1 MSVYGFRAPSA
12 IVAVATTPGANRLLD
27 IDTASGTVD
36 ALDTPYT
43 SIASLR
49 ANGQNAA
56 FIAASATESA
66 AVVLYTL
73 RSGEVSVLRRA
84 SQVMVPEDFIS
95 MPRPIEFPTKN
106 GKTAFA
112 FYYPPA
118 NPEYEAPPGELPPL
132 IVRSHGGPTGAVSNS
147 LNLSYQY
154 WTSRGFALVD
164 VNYGGSTGY
173 GREYRERLKGQWG
186 VVDIDDC
193 VAAAE
198 YLAEQ
203 GLADPRRLAISGG
216 SAGGYT
222 TLGALAFRDAFAA
235 GASHFGVADLETF
248 IRDTHKFESHYL
260 ESLVGP
266 YPERSDLFHDRSPI
280 HFADQI
286 SCPVILF
293 QGLEDRVVPPSQA
306 EVMVEALRRRGVP
319 VAYLPFAGEG
329 HGFRQA
335 GNIRRTLEAEL
346 FFLGRIFGFTPAD
359 DVQPVPIENLA

>member
-1 MSVYGFRAPSA
+1 
-12 IVAVATTPGANRLLD
+12 
-27 IDTASGTVD
+27 
-36 ALDTPYT
+36 
-43 SIASLR
+43 
-49 ANGQNAA
+49 
-56 FIAASATESA
+56 
-66 AVVLYTL
+66 
-73 RSGEVSVLRRA
+73 
-84 SQVMVPEDFIS
+84 
-95 MPRPIEFPTKN
+95 
-106 GKTAFA
+106 
-112 FYYPPA
+112 
-118 NPEYEAPPGELPPL
+118 
-132 IVRSHGGPTGAVSNS
+132 